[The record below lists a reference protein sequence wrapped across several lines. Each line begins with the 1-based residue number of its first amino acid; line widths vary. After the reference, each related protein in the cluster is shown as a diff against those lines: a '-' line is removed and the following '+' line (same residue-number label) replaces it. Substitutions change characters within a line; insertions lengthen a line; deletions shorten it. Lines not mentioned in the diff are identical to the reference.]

1 MPRQYCPTPHCCTA
15 PKRGVCPCQVDEIF
29 RRRSAE
35 RMKALNADPEFKA
48 KASERMKAL
57 NADPEF
63 KAKASERMKALHA
76 DPEFK
81 AKTSER
87 MKALNADPEFKAKMK
102 ARRGIIPVPEHLRS
116 YAAKLRRNGIRGE
129 EFRKALES
137 AT

>member
-29 RRRSAE
+29 RRRSA
-35 RMKALNADPEFKA
+35 
-48 KASERMKAL
+48 
-57 NADPEF
+57 
-63 KAKASERMKALHA
+63 ERMKALHA

>member
-63 KAKASERMKALHA
+63 KAK
-76 DPEFK
+76 
-81 AKTSER
+81 
-87 MKALNADPEFKAKMK
+87 MK

>member
-35 RMKALNADPEFKA
+35 RMKALHADPEFKA
-48 KASERMKAL
+48 KMKAL

-63 KAKASERMKALHA
+63 KAKA
-76 DPEFK
+76 
-81 AKTSER
+81 SER

>member
-35 RMKALNADPEFKA
+35 RMKAL
-48 KASERMKAL
+48 
-57 NADPEF
+57 
-63 KAKASERMKALHA
+63 H
-76 DPEFK
+76 
-81 AKTSER
+81 
-87 MKALNADPEFKAKMK
+87 ADPEFKAKMK

>member
-1 MPRQYCPTPHCCTA
+1 
-15 PKRGVCPCQVDEIF
+15 
-29 RRRSAE
+29 
-35 RMKALNADPEFKA
+35 MKALHADPEFKA
-48 KASERMKAL
+48 K
-57 NADPEF
+57 
-63 KAKASERMKALHA
+63 MKALHA

>member
-35 RMKALNADPEFKA
+35 RMKAL
-48 KASERMKAL
+48 
-57 NADPEF
+57 
-63 KAKASERMKALHA
+63 HA
-76 DPEFK
+76 DPEIK
-81 AKTSER
+81 AKASER